1 MSSTTLLLSG
11 LLRCTASN
19 NACAG
24 VMMLKLDI
32 ATMMALARTRAG
44 RCISKLY
51 VNSTVPLLWECAS
64 GHQWSAVP
72 ASIRKG
78 TWCPDCAG
86 VRRLTLEQMN
96 EIAKSRGGRC
106 LSIRYRNSATK
117 LEWRCSVGH
126 EWSATPLQVKK
137 GHWCPFCARVAPL
150 NLLVLQRIAAQK
162 GGCCLSLVYVN
173 SSHPVRWKCA
183 VGHEWLARA
192 HSIRAGN
199 WCPVCAHNQRL
210 RLEEMRQIARDRGG
224 RCLSTSYKNASTPLL
239 WVCRYG
245 HHWKA
250 CAANLKG
257 GPRRKG
263 SWCKECYNGRRRFH
277 ERLSITAMRDLASAR
292 GGTCVSAEYLGS
304 KFKLTWKCKFG
315 HRWQTAPSYVVQG
328 TWCPICARNQRL
340 SLLLF
345 QELAANRGGICLS
358 ETYVNARTVLQWR
371 CADGHEWKAAPAKIK
386 RGSWCPAC
394 TNIRRRSEWVL
405 RQAANQSKVYK
416 ATMPVKAP
424 RVRIRDR
431 RLRFAVKVAS

>member
-1 MSSTTLLLSG
+1 M
-11 LLRCTASN
+11 
-19 NACAG
+19 
-24 VMMLKLDI
+24 KLDI
-32 ATMMALARTRAG
+32 ATMMELARKRGG
-44 RCISKLY
+44 RCISTLY
-51 VNSTVPLLWECAS
+51 VSSTIPLLWECAS
-64 GHQWSAVP
+64 GHRWSAVP

-86 VRRLTLEQMN
+86 VRRLTLEQMK
-96 EIAKSRGGRC
+96 EMAKSRDGRC
-106 LSIRYRNSATK
+106 LSNRYRNSATK

-150 NLLVLQRIAAQK
+150 NLHVLQQIAALK

-173 SSHPVRWKCA
+173 SSYPVRWKCA

-224 RCLSTSYKNASTPLL
+224 GCLSTSYENASTPLL
-239 WVCRYG
+239 WVCRHG

-250 CAANLKG
+250 CAANVKG

-263 SWCKECYNGRRRFH
+263 SWCRECYNGRRRFH
-277 ERLSITAMRDLASAR
+277 EKLSITAMRDLANAR
-292 GGTCVSAEYLGS
+292 GGTCLSAEYLGS
-304 KFKLTWKCKFG
+304 KFKLTWKCKSG
-315 HRWQTAPSYVVQG
+315 HRWQASPSYVVQG

-340 SLLLF
+340 GLPLF
-345 QELAANRGGICLS
+345 QELAANRGGMCLS

-371 CADGHEWKAAPAKIK
+371 CANGHEWKAAPAKIK

-394 TNIRRRSEWVL
+394 ANIRRRSEWML
-405 RQAANQSKVYK
+405 QRAANQYGVYK
-416 ATMPVKAP
+416 AATPLKP
-424 RVRIRDR
+424 RRIQIRGR
-431 RLRFAVKVAS
+431 RLRVAEMVAS